1 MSWVLERLQ
10 ALQFG
15 WRDAIDILIVA
26 FVIYTVL
33 HLIRGTRAMQMSM
46 GIVVLAAGYFIF
58 RWMNFVAIEAVF
70 REVLFY
76 LPFAV
81 IVLFQQEIRQ
91 ALAAFG
97 KNPLVRLF
105 SRHEEISRIDEVL
118 KAVREIS
125 NRRWGA
131 LIVIERTESLR
142 SFVDS
147 GSRIDAALS
156 AELLVN
162 IFAPNTPL
170 HDGAVI
176 IQGDRIASGA
186 TLLPLSSDEELSTS
200 MGTRHRAAI
209 GMSEQTDALVIVVSE
224 ENQSISAAFD
234 ASIRSNL
241 GIDALRELIKLQLTP
256 EAKEPAK

>member
-10 ALQFG
+10 VLQFG

-26 FVIYTVL
+26 FVIYTIL

-58 RWMNFVAIEAVF
+58 RWMRLSAIEAVF

-97 KNPLVRLF
+97 KNPLIRFF

-125 NRRWGA
+125 SRRWGA
-131 LIVIERTESLR
+131 LIVMERTESLR
-142 SFVDS
+142 TFVDS

-156 AELLVN
+156 AEILVN
-162 IFAPNTPL
+162 VFAPNTPL

-176 IQGDRIASGA
+176 IQGDRVASAA

-224 ENQSISAAFD
+224 ENQAISAAFD

-241 GIDALRELIKLQLTP
+241 SIESLRELITLHLAP
-256 EAKEPAK
+256 DAKEPAA

>member
-1 MSWVLERLQ
+1 MSWLIERFQ
-10 ALQFG
+10 SLQFG
-15 WRDAIDILIVA
+15 WRDALDILIVTL
-26 FVIYTVL
+26 VIYAIL

-46 GIVVLAAGYFIF
+46 GIVVLAAGYALF
-58 RWMNFVAIEAVF
+58 RWMQLGAIETVF

-97 KNPLVRLF
+97 RNPLVRFF
-105 SRHEEISRIDEVL
+105 STHAEATRIDVIL

-125 NRRWGA
+125 SRRWGA
-131 LIVIERTESLR
+131 LIVLERTESLR
-142 SFVDS
+142 TFVES
-147 GSRIDAALS
+147 GSEINGTLS

-176 IQGDRIASGA
+176 VQGDRIASAA
-186 TLLPLSSDEELSTS
+186 TLLPLTTDEELATTL
-200 MGTRHRAAI
+200 GTRHRAAI
-209 GMSEQTDALVIVVSE
+209 GMSEQTDALIIVISE
-224 ENQSISAAFD
+224 ENQSVSLAFD

-241 GIDALRELIKLQLTP
+241 SIETLGELMHIHLAP
-256 EAKEPAK
+256 ERKEPVS

>member
-1 MSWVLERLQ
+1 MSWMFERFQ

-26 FVIYTVL
+26 FAIYTVL

-58 RWMNFVAIEAVF
+58 RWMNLVAIEAVF

-105 SRHEEISRIDEVL
+105 ARHEEISRIDEVL
-118 KAVREIS
+118 RAVREIS

-131 LIVIERTESLR
+131 LIVMERTESLR
-142 SFVDS
+142 TFVES
-147 GSRIDAALS
+147 GSRLDAVLS

-162 IFAPNTPL
+162 VFAPNTPL

-176 IQGDRIASGA
+176 VQGDRIASAA

-224 ENQSISAAFD
+224 ENQAISAAFD

-241 GIDALRELIKLQLTP
+241 TIDSLRELIRLHLAP
-256 EAKEPAK
+256 EAKEPAA

>member
-1 MSWVLERLQ
+1 MSGLIERFQ
-10 ALQFG
+10 SLQFG

-26 FVIYTVL
+26 VVIYMVL

-46 GIVVLAAGYFIF
+46 GIVVLAAGYFLF
-58 RWMNFVAIEAVF
+58 RWMQLVAIEAVF

-97 KNPLVRLF
+97 RNPLVRFF
-105 SRHEEISRIDEVL
+105 SRHEEVSRIDEIL
-118 KAVREIS
+118 KAVRELS
-125 NRRWGA
+125 SRRWGA
-131 LIVIERTESLR
+131 LIVMERTESLR
-142 SFVDS
+142 TFVES

-156 AELLVN
+156 GELLVN

-176 IQGDRIASGA
+176 VQGDRIASAA
-186 TLLPLSSDEELSTS
+186 TLLPLSSDEELSTA

-241 GIDALRELIKLQLTP
+241 SVEALRELIRIHLAP
-256 EAKEPAK
+256 EQKEPAG

>member
-1 MSWVLERLQ
+1 MSWLLERIQ
-10 ALQFG
+10 YLQFG
-15 WRDAIDILIVA
+15 WRDAFDILIVS
-26 FVIYTVL
+26 FIIYAVL

-46 GIVVLAAGYFIF
+46 GIVVLAAGYLLF
-58 RWMNFVAIEAVF
+58 RWMNLVAIEAVF
-70 REVLFY
+70 REVFFY

-97 KNPLVRLF
+97 RNPLVRF
-105 SRHEEISRIDEVL
+105 FARHEEVSRIDEIL

-125 NRRWGA
+125 SRRWGA
-131 LIVIERTESLR
+131 LLVMERTESLR
-142 SFVDS
+142 SFVES
-147 GSRIDAALS
+147 GSRIDGVLS

-176 IQGDRIASGA
+176 VQGDRVASAA
-186 TLLPLSSDEELSTS
+186 TLLPLSSDDELSTS

-209 GMSEQTDALVIVVSE
+209 GMSEQTDALVIVISE
-224 ENQSISAAFD
+224 ENQSVSAAFD

-241 GIDALRELIKLQLTP
+241 SIETLGELIRINMEEKR
-256 EAKEPAK
+256 KESSS

>member
-1 MSWVLERLQ
+1 MSWILERLQ
-10 ALQFG
+10 MLQFE
-15 WRDAIDILIVA
+15 WRDALDILIVA

-46 GIVVLAAGYFIF
+46 GIVVLAAGYVLV
-58 RWMNFVAIEAVF
+58 RWMKLVAIETVL

-97 KNPLVRLF
+97 RNPLLRFVG
-105 SRHEEISRIDEVL
+105 RHEEISRIDEIL
-118 KAVREIS
+118 KAAREIA

-142 SFVDS
+142 TFVES

-156 AELLVN
+156 ADLLVN

-176 IQGDRIASGA
+176 IQGDRIASAA
-186 TLLPLSSDEELSTS
+186 TLLPLSSDDELSTAL
-200 MGTRHRAAI
+200 GTRHRAAI
-209 GMSEQTDALVIVVSE
+209 GMSEDTDALVIVVSE
-224 ENQSISAAFD
+224 ESQSISAAFD
-234 ASIRSNL
+234 ASLRSNL
-241 GIDALRELIKLQLTP
+241 GVDALRELLSRKLAP
-256 EAKEPAK
+256 EAKEPAA

>member
-1 MSWVLERLQ
+1 MSWVLEKLQ
-10 ALQFG
+10 VLQFG

-26 FVIYTVL
+26 FVIYTIL

-58 RWMNFVAIEAVF
+58 RWMRLSAIEAVF

-97 KNPLVRLF
+97 KNPLIRFF

-125 NRRWGA
+125 SRRWGA
-131 LIVIERTESLR
+131 LIVMERTESLR
-142 SFVDS
+142 TFADS

-156 AELLVN
+156 AEILVN

-176 IQGDRIASGA
+176 IQGDRVASAA

-224 ENQSISAAFD
+224 ENQAISAAFD

-241 GIDALRELIKLQLTP
+241 SIESLRELITLHLAP
-256 EAKEPAK
+256 EVKEPSA